1 MTNESSWPRCGAQ
14 REAVRTS
21 PRAGRFVLPF
31 RGMVGRTR
39 QRLPANKRWGSLWS
53 SRLRQGSGVWFA
65 SWFFFSGACGIF
77 AFSLD
82 FGNSKKVNFST
93 RVSIRA
99 SQPALDGNAATVSD
113 VRASSNRGMV
123 SFSLQ
128 ANILEAERLG
138 EMFCG
143 TLGTSIV
150 NNCDPKSLQCLENF

>member
-31 RGMVGRTR
+31 RGMVG
-39 QRLPANKRWGSLWS
+39 G
-53 SRLRQGSGVWFA
+53 QGSDNRRTKDGDHSGAPVLGKGRG
-65 SWFFFSGACGIF
+65 SGSQVGFFSGACGIF